1 MRLAVFDHQLSY
13 GGGRRFLSNLLC
25 ALADIDHNIEIVLF
39 CNQRNAG
46 KSEDFKAFKKHR
58 IVVKPLKSLESAD
71 YQKSLIERSFRYAI
85 KKIKPNYY
93 KALSGKDYL
102 ADEIAAMSNGFDVAY
117 FPWPFLMKAPETSC
131 PKVATFHDFNFKYF
145 FGVQVFNKD
154 QLKFLNDSIRDW
166 LKDTTPV
173 VSTNF
178 MKNELQYFYPE
189 IKRVN
194 VIHLASLNRYDH
206 EQVIPD
212 HLFEYK
218 YLLDKPY
225 IVFPVHVVAHKNIGN
240 VIAAASIIN
249 KDHFKFRLVLTG
261 NYTEMISG
269 RSSYLG
275 LINEDAEEADVHGL
289 GYVTDIQMHYL
300 LQRAFAV
307 LNASFYEAGNG
318 VGLDAWP
325 LGVPVIQS
333 DIPAFEEH
341 LNLQGFSAFTFDP
354 RDVRSIVKA
363 IEECLYNVPLRES
376 NIEKSLV
383 ASKNLRWEVTAG
395 KYLEIFRSICQ
406 NKIHGN

>member
-1 MRLAVFDHQLSY
+1 MKLAVFDHHLSY

-25 ALADIDHNIEIVLF
+25 TLADLDHSIEIVLF
-39 CNQRNAG
+39 CNQRNVG
-46 KSEDFKAFKKHR
+46 KSEDSEVFEKHR
-58 IVVKPLKSLESAD
+58 IVVKPLKSLESD
-71 YQKSLIERSFRYAI
+71 HTQKSLIERSFRYAI
-85 KKIKPNYY
+85 KKIKPGYY
-93 KALSGKDYL
+93 KEVPAKDHL

-117 FPWPFLMKAPETSC
+117 FPWPFLIKAPETSC

-145 FGVQVFNKD
+145 FGVQVFSKD
-154 QLKFLNDSIRDW
+154 QLTYLNDSIKDW

-173 VSTNF
+173 VSTHF

-189 IKRVN
+189 IERVH

-206 EQVIPD
+206 EQIISD

-218 YLLDKPY
+218 YLLDEPY
-225 IVFPVHVVAHKNIGN
+225 IVLPVHVVAHKNIGN
-240 VIAAASIIN
+240 VIAAASVIN
-249 KDHFKFRLVLTG
+249 KDHLKFRLVFTG
-261 NYTEMISG
+261 NQTEMITG
-269 RSSYLG
+269 KSSYLG
-275 LINEDAEEADVHGL
+275 LINEDSEKADVHGL
-289 GYVTDIQMHYL
+289 GYITDIQMHYL

-363 IEECLYNVPLRES
+363 IEECLNNVSLREDH
-376 NIEKSLV
+376 IKKSLI
-383 ASKNLRWEVTAG
+383 ASENLKWEVTAG
-395 KYLEIFRSICQ
+395 KYLEIFRSLSQ